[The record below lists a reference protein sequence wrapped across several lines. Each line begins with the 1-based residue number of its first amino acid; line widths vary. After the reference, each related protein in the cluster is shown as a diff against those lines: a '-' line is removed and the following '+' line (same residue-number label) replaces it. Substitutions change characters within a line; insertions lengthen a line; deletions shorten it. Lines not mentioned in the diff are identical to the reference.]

1 MPSISWFLTV
11 RDSDSSETNRASA
24 YPAPAARAASTASR
38 TMSSTRRKGTA
49 SRALVANP
57 RRAADCQ
64 AMKRVIQILI
74 SLAIV
79 VAVFAYALPKIA
91 DYRSVWSAI
100 SSLSPGQFVIL
111 LLVTGFNIFTYWPQM
126 MASMRGLTLGQAAVN
141 NQTST
146 TVANTVPAGGVVA
159 IGITV
164 AMYRSWGFSYEAI
177 TLSELVTFVWNTF
190 TKLALPIVALAI
202 LAVQGTVG
210 SGLLAAAIF
219 GLAFLLVAIVL
230 FGLVLWKKALARRIG
245 SGLGRAVSFLRRIV
259 RRPPVGDWGESAVR
273 FRHDSID
280 LIAHRWVALT
290 ISTVVSHIGLYLVLL
305 ISLRYVGVTG
315 VQISWAEVLGV
326 FAFVRLLS
334 ALPLTPGGLGV
345 VELGYIGGLVLA
357 GRHHLGGV
365 SSAEFHAQVAAAV
378 LLFRALTYGL
388 QIPIGGVTYVIWKR
402 KRSWLKPAPP
412 RVSRDT

>member
-1 MPSISWFLTV
+1 M
-11 RDSDSSETNRASA
+11 
-24 YPAPAARAASTASR
+24 
-38 TMSSTRRKGTA
+38 
-49 SRALVANP
+49 ANP
-57 RRAADCQ
+57 LHAADCQ
-64 AMKRVIQILI
+64 AVKRVIQILI

-79 VAVFAYALPKIA
+79 VAVFAFALPKIA

-100 SSLSPGQFVIL
+100 SSLSPGQFVVL
-111 LLVTGFNIFTYWPQM
+111 LAVTGFNIFTYWPQM
-126 MASMRGLTLGQAAVN
+126 VASMRGLTLGQAAVN

-146 TVANTVPAGGVVA
+146 TVANTVPAGGMVA

-164 AMYRSWGFSYEAI
+164 AMFRSWGFSYEAI

-190 TKLALPIVALAI
+190 IKLGLPIVALAI

-230 FGLVLWKKALARRIG
+230 FGLVLWKKPLARRIG
-245 SGLGRAVSFLRRIV
+245 SGLGRVASFFRRIV
-259 RRPPVGDWGESAVR
+259 RRPPVGDWGEAAVR

-315 VQISWAEVLGV
+315 AQISWAEVLGV

-357 GRHHLGGV
+357 GRHHLGGL
-365 SSAEFHAQVAAAV
+365 SSAEFHALVAAGV
-378 LLFRALTYGL
+378 LLFRALTYLL
-388 QIPIGGVTYVIWKR
+388 QIPLGGITYVIWKR

>member
-1 MPSISWFLTV
+1 MV
-11 RDSDSSETNRASA
+11 
-24 YPAPAARAASTASR
+24 
-38 TMSSTRRKGTA
+38 
-49 SRALVANP
+49 LVAN
-57 RRAADCQ
+57 RSRAADSPVV
-64 AMKRVIQILI
+64 KRVIQIVI
-74 SLAIV
+74 SVAIV

-91 DYRSVWSAI
+91 DYRSVWDAI
-100 SSLSPGQFVIL
+100 SSLSPAQLVIL
-111 LLVTGFNIFTYWPQM
+111 LVVTGFNIFTYWPQM
-126 MASMRGLTLGQAAVN
+126 AASMRGLTLAQAAVN

-164 AMYRSWGFSYEAI
+164 AMFRSWGFSYEAI

-202 LAVQGTVG
+202 LAIQGNVAK
-210 SGLLAAAIF
+210 GLLAAAIF
-219 GLAFLLVAIVL
+219 GLVFLVAAIVL

-245 SGLGRAVSFLRRIV
+245 AGLGRFVSFVRRIV
-259 RRPPVGDWGESAVR
+259 RRPPVQDWGEAAVR

-290 ISTVVSHIGLYLVLL
+290 ISTIVSHLGLYLVLL
-305 ISLRYVGVTG
+305 ISLRYVDVTG
-315 VQISWAEVLGV
+315 AQVSWAEVLGV

-357 GRHHLGGV
+357 GRHHLGGM
-365 SSAEFHAQVAAAV
+365 SSDDFHAHVAAGV
-378 LLFRALTYGL
+378 LLFRALTYGM
-388 QIPIGGVTYVIWKR
+388 QIPLGGITYVIWKR
-402 KRSWLKPAPP
+402 KKSWLKPAPP
-412 RVSRDT
+412 RVIRDT